1 MRAVMEDDQP
11 PSEARKMATRRAKVE
26 RRRARRRIRRET
38 VLARKAIIRQA
49 LGKPPAE
56 PVTIDDDAR
65 LFGGGMALA

>member
-1 MRAVMEDDQP
+1 
-11 PSEARKMATRRAKVE
+11 MATRDARVE
-26 RRRARRRIRRET
+26 RRRIRRDA

-49 LGKPPAE
+49 LGKPPAG